1 MGAEG
6 MMSQMNQSI
15 QDNKNLRKGRKKMA
29 ENPYAPQDVSLEKRN
44 SSLYLESR
52 AHRFWRRSVSK
63 NFTRMYYAIL
73 GAVVIGL
80 LVYYFLVR

>member
-29 ENPYAPQDVSLEKRN
+29 ENPYATQDISLEKRN
-44 SSLYLESR
+44 PTLYLESR

-63 NFTRMYYAIL
+63 TITRLYYLIL
-73 GAVVIGL
+73 GLIVLCL
-80 LVYYFLVR
+80 LAYYFFMQ